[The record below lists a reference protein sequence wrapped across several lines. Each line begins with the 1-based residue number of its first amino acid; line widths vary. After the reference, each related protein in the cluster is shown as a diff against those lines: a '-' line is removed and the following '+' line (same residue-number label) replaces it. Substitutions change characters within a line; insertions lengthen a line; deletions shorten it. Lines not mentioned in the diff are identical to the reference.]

1 MKRRTTAKVHLAILG
16 FACSRSA
23 IHSVLKRGDWLQL
36 SAFGMKSDNRLVTV
50 PLDDAGAALVGTTNG
65 VLICWKVIRANKQR
79 AGWLVKWVGRSV
91 HTTQGKTSIKPNG
104 NGGCW

>member
-79 AGWLVKWVGRSV
+79 AGWLDGW
-91 HTTQGKTSIKPNG
+91 
-104 NGGCW
+104 